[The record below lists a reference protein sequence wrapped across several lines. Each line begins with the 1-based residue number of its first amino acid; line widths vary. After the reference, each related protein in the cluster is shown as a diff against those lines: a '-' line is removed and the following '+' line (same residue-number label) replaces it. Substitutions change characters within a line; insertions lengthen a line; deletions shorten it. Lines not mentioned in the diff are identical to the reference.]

1 MHIFDFYLFSKI
13 TATVYRDLKSPFSLD
28 EVLDIFDYFFQ
39 AYEEAMG
46 EPHPAIR
53 REQIRNIIERMPYT
67 GREGCGFDNSSV
79 FFSPEDYPAMIDNYF
94 STDFDKGCNYRINH
108 FFSGAIRELRAY
120 EEIY

>member
-67 GREGCGFDNSSV
+67 SREGCGFA
-79 FFSPEDYPAMIDNYF
+79 PRRQ
-94 STDFDKGCNYRINH
+94 DKAQAGKRLVP
-108 FFSGAIRELRAY
+108 FPDKTTRGQ
-120 EEIY
+120 